1 MSAAPIV
8 RNDRV
13 LLGERAVAFKLY
25 RVPRRRHVHVLVN
38 DDGHLEVRAPWRFS
52 LDEARAAIQEH
63 RSWVLNAIEETHSRV
78 RMRPGLVSG
87 SELRLLDERLR
98 LRVLAQA
105 QLSLFERQIPETR
118 HLGVVERN
126 GRELRVEVRAA
137 EQSAVRRLLEGWYR
151 EQAGERLAAR
161 LVPLA
166 GALEVHYTG
175 VTVRGQRTRWGSCS
189 SRGTISLNWR
199 LLLLP
204 SRLADYVLVH
214 ELAHLREMNHSPAFW
229 RLVERLV
236 PDYRERRRE
245 LESAGRLLP
254 L

>member
-1 MSAAPIV
+1 MPAAPIV
-8 RNDRV
+8 RDDRV
-13 LLGERAVAFKLY
+13 VLGERAVAFKLY

-38 DDGHLEVRAPWRFS
+38 DDGQLEVRAPWRFS

-63 RSWVLNAIEETHSRV
+63 RGWVLHAIEETRSRV

-87 SELRLLDERLR
+87 SELPLLDERLR
-98 LRVLAQA
+98 LRVLVQA

-118 HLGVVERN
+118 HLGVVERL
-126 GRELRVEVRAA
+126 GRELRVEVRAS
-137 EQSAVRRLLEGWYR
+137 EQSAVRRLLEAWYR
-151 EQAGERLAAR
+151 ERAAELLQARLGPLAAD
-161 LVPLA
+161 
-166 GALEVHYTG
+166 LEVHYTSI
-175 VTVRGQRTRWGSCS
+175 TVRGQRSRWGSCS

-199 LLLLP
+199 LVLLP
-204 SRLADYVLVH
+204 SRLVDYVLVH

-229 RLVERLV
+229 RMVERKV
-236 PDYRERRRE
+236 PDYRDRRRE